1 MSGEA
6 SAGRLPVGPFLAQTA
21 LASYTLPLGTGPW
34 ALQPLVGAELMQ
46 LRGAQ
51 AARGH
56 ALLGGL
62 NVLYDTLFK
71 AQLLA
76 ERALRPGDESPG
88 LELSVQ
94 LATRF

>member
-1 MSGEA
+1 
-6 SAGRLPVGPFLAQTA
+6 
-21 LASYTLPLGTGPW
+21 
-34 ALQPLVGAELMQ
+34 MQ

-71 AQLLA
+71 AQLQA